1 MFFRSQGGGSKK
13 TSQAGQEEHKT
24 QKMSK
29 PMRNFKTKKLLW
41 TYRLKMTAKQS
52 KPLKNRAG

>member
-1 MFFRSQGGGSKK
+1 
-13 TSQAGQEEHKT
+13 
-24 QKMSK
+24 MSK